1 MDRLMK
7 RLFIATHKQYR
18 QWLRMEDNMEDYA
31 MYTDM
36 ERLAVRTSYQT
47 LYRFIVAE
55 NLEDKYL
62 EWVASLGED
71 EHRR

>member
-1 MDRLMK
+1 MERLMK

-18 QWLRMEDNMEDYA
+18 QYIRMEDNV

-36 ERLAVRTSYQT
+36 ERMAVWSSYQT

-62 EWVASLGED
+62 EWVANQGED

>member
-1 MDRLMK
+1 MDRLME

-18 QWLRMEDNMEDYA
+18 RCIRMEDNS

-36 ERLAVRTSYQT
+36 ERMAVRTSYQT

-62 EWVASLGED
+62 EWVASQGED